1 MIILCQGDFREHIE
15 KLVSMLFYM
24 TENFS
29 EKTKYGHI
37 FYSASVPKVNDLFFR
52 NFTACMIS
60 LITVAS
66 LAAAWKQDFPSEG
79 CKEKFLF
86 AD

>member
-1 MIILCQGDFREHIE
+1 
-15 KLVSMLFYM
+15 
-24 TENFS
+24 
-29 EKTKYGHI
+29 
-37 FYSASVPKVNDLFFR
+37 
-52 NFTACMIS
+52 MIS

-79 CKEKFLF
+79 CKEKSLF